1 MAPRLSRLI
10 RGWVSPAGQPPRQ
23 AGPDGWQRLDHPVP
37 GHSTI
42 DGLPVPVVAVRRH
55 ADSGQLEVIRGF
67 HPTPEWPGLL
77 APAGAQRHL
86 IPAASFNPHPRRE
99 LSIRDERFGYNTVA
113 SSACCRS
120 CGKSGIGFGF
130 VRSASSLE
138 DAKLSPAVQQTL
150 CESCAENQARVA
162 VL

>member
-1 MAPRLSRLI
+1 MASRLTRLI
-10 RGWVSPAGQPPRQ
+10 RGLVSPAGQSTRQ
-23 AGPDGWQRLDHPVP
+23 SGLDRWQPLTHPVP

-67 HPTPEWPGLL
+67 HPTHEWPGAA
-77 APAGAQRHL
+77 APPGAQRHV

-99 LSIRDERFGYNTVA
+99 LSIRDELFRYNTVA
-113 SSACCRS
+113 SSACCTS

-130 VRSASSLE
+130 VSSASSLE
-138 DAKLSPAVQQTL
+138 GAERNPAAHRTL
-150 CESCAENQARVA
+150 CEPCAEKQARVP
-162 VL
+162 VP